1 MLKLYLADINYGIIA
16 PIDLT
21 KMGVTQLEL
30 SKEVNNARELFL
42 QFNTYLDEAF
52 DFLLLPETRLVL
64 EVDGYR
70 IGFSKDNNIVTDLLC
85 YANIG
90 AGSDFNASV
99 KLDSTNSIEQEP
111 DYPITN
117 EYIEDIYGFRAFFIK
132 NNQATFQNKYYRA
145 KVFNFGNLQESNI
158 TNLAQA
164 QQRLYNEACNYLEEN
179 QDRTSIDGQIKRQN
193 GVVDMKFYST
203 SFNLNFSKRRVICN
217 QDYRG
222 KVSTLLNQIDPDV
235 VFDVVDDINI
245 AINTGT
251 YSNFELLNEI
261 TKHRS
266 LSWREIGLVQTQ
278 AGLKT
283 QIQVGDLDKLPA
295 RHYATNLTHDDWFD
309 DNSIRITSVRQLYPS
324 LDVEL
329 EVDKFIPEG
338 DNILINYKEYI
349 EDVNGSKREIFNF
362 EKVQNFKSSKLDLS
376 KLL

>member
-1 MLKLYLADINYGIIA
+1 KLYLADINYGIIS

-21 KMGVTQLEL
+21 GMGVTKLEL
-30 SKEVNNARELFL
+30 SKEVNNARELQL

-52 DFLLLPETRLVL
+52 DYLLLPETKLVL
-64 EVDGYR
+64 EIDGYKV
-70 IGFSKDNNIVTDLLC
+70 GFSKDNNIITDLLC

-99 KLDSTNSIEQEP
+99 RLDTANTIEQES
-111 DYPITN
+111 DFPITT
-117 EYIEDIYGFRAFFIK
+117 EYIEDINGFRASFVS
-132 NNQATFQNKYYRA
+132 NNQANFQNKYYRT

-158 TNLAQA
+158 SNLAQA
-164 QQRLYNEACNYLEEN
+164 QQRLYNEACNFITEN
-179 QDRTSIDGQIKRQN
+179 QERTSIDGQIKRQN
-193 GVVDMKFYST
+193 GVVDLKFYSS
-203 SFNLNFSKRRVICN
+203 SFNLNFSKRRVVCN

-235 VFDVVDDINI
+235 VFDVIDDIDI
-245 AINTGT
+245 SINTGT

-266 LSWREIGLVQTQ
+266 LSWREVGLVNTQ

-283 QIQVGDLDKLPA
+283 RIQVGDLDKLPPQHLA
-295 RHYATNLTHDDWFD
+295 SNLRHDDWFD

-329 EVDKFIPEG
+329 EVDKFILEG
-338 DNILINYKEYI
+338 DNILINYKEYT
-349 EDVNGSKREIFNF
+349 ENNDGSKREIFNF